1 MRVSQLFNTTLKEDP
16 AEAEVASHSLLIRAG
31 MIRKLA
37 SGVYT
42 YMPLGWRVLTKISNI
57 IREEMD
63 RKGCQELMMPIIQ
76 PKELWENSGRWFI
89 YGQELVRL
97 KDRHDREYCLSPTHE
112 EVITTV
118 VKNELKSYKSLPL
131 NLYQIQNKYRDEV
144 RPRFGLIR
152 SREFLMK
159 DGYSFNADE
168 ASLEKTY
175 QEMYEAYSRVF
186 SRCGLDFR
194 AVEADSG
201 AIGGSSSHEFM
212 VLADTGEAAIA
223 YCQDCDYGANLEMAV
238 HAPRKYENGTTSP
251 LTKVETPGLKAVE
264 EVAAFLGLPPH
275 RMIKTLIFKGI
286 YKDREELFA
295 VALRGHREVNE
306 IKVKNAVGAIDIA
319 LADPKAVEEAT
330 GVPTGFLGP
339 VGLEGVPLYVDE
351 EVLDLEGGATGG
363 NLADYHY
370 TGVSP
375 SRDFPAGYT
384 VGDFHNADEED
395 ACPRCGGRLG
405 FKRGTEVG
413 QVFKLGTKYSE
424 KLGCTFLS
432 ESGEEKPV
440 TMGCYGIGVGRTMAA
455 SIEQNHDDRGIIWP
469 VAIAPYEVAVI
480 PVNASAPEQMD
491 IAAGLYEEI
500 LDKGIEGILDDTDER
515 AGVKFAN
522 ADLIG
527 YPLKVVIGKKTVSE
541 GTVDIK
547 VRATGEEYTVPL
559 KDALEKIGALL
570 SK

>member
-1 MRVSQLFNTTLKEDP
+1 MRVSQLFHTTLKEDP

-57 IREEMD
+57 IREEMN

-168 ASLEKTY
+168 ASLEMTY
-175 QEMYEAYSRVF
+175 QEMYEAYSRIF
-186 SRCGLDFR
+186 TRCGLDFR

-238 HAPRKYENGTTSP
+238 HAKRNYDNGTSSQ
-251 LTKVETPGLKAVE
+251 LTKVATPGLKAVE
-264 EVAAFLGLPPH
+264 EVSAFLGLPPH
-275 RMIKTLIFKGI
+275 RMIKTLIFRGI

-295 VALRGHREVNE
+295 VALRGNREVNE
-306 IKVKNAVGAIDIA
+306 IKVKNAVGAIDIS
-319 LADPKAVEEAT
+319 LADP
-330 GVPTGFLGP
+330 
-339 VGLEGVPLYVDE
+339 
-351 EVLDLEGGATGG
+351 
-363 NLADYHY
+363 
-370 TGVSP
+370 
-375 SRDFPAGYT
+375 
-384 VGDFHNADEED
+384 
-395 ACPRCGGRLG
+395 
-405 FKRGTEVG
+405 
-413 QVFKLGTKYSE
+413 
-424 KLGCTFLS
+424 
-432 ESGEEKPV
+432 
-440 TMGCYGIGVGRTMAA
+440 
-455 SIEQNHDDRGIIWP
+455 
-469 VAIAPYEVAVI
+469 
-480 PVNASAPEQMD
+480 
-491 IAAGLYEEI
+491 
-500 LDKGIEGILDDTDER
+500 
-515 AGVKFAN
+515 
-522 ADLIG
+522 
-527 YPLKVVIGKKTVSE
+527 
-541 GTVDIK
+541 
-547 VRATGEEYTVPL
+547 
-559 KDALEKIGALL
+559 
-570 SK
+570 